1 MSGHSK
7 EWYLELAF
15 KKAHRWLR
23 RGRLSN
29 NEAVFVRVEVRWL
42 DGSRG
47 AVRCLKGMEKKT
59 RRACS
64 NFMPDD
70 VMRCGPLTKRFKD
83 KGLPAVYIPSE
94 PVSVSAAM

>member
-29 NEAVFVRVEVRWL
+29 NEAVFV
-42 DGSRG
+42 RG